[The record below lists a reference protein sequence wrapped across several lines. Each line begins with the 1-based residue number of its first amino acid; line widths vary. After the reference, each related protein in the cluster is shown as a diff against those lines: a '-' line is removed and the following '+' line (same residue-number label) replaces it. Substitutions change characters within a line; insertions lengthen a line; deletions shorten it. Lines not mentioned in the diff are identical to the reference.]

1 MEEAKIINTTP
12 IQVYKEPTYRSEI
25 KVGNM
30 TIYNEKKFNWFNRF
44 MMKLVFG
51 WEVKNYKKG
60 E

>member
-1 MEEAKIINTTP
+1 MGNEIISTTP
-12 IQVYKEPTYRSEI
+12 IEVYKEPIYRSEI

-30 TIYNEKKFNWFNRF
+30 IIYNEKKFNWFNRF

>member
-1 MEEAKIINTTP
+1 MGNEIISST
-12 IQVYKEPTYRSEI
+12 IVGVYKEPTYRSEI

-30 TIYNEKKFNWFNRF
+30 TIYNEKKFSWFNRF